1 MSYNREDWKYVAGI
15 LDRGEGTPWNQG
27 FHEQN
32 LPSEK
37 DLVREIERLKED
49 CETDSDHIPL
59 TDAVDIIKA
68 INLEENQEY
77 TERLHGFAEES
88 FDLFCRIKENL
99 SKLLSS
105 EQVSVLPEISSGIED
120 VLGDIDGFFD
130 TCVNLSWLRHH
141 GPLSKKYEE
150 NCVLDLFPPIDMHY
164 DKDGSWWRGY
174 CGGFT
179 ITMAANSWHFSK
191 GDEGLNLSFRNGRMH
206 TYRQR
211 PGYILI
217 NLDELRSLS
226 KNFTTPTK
234 EEKDAV
240 LMIYPQYQD
249 FYRILDEISKIG
261 KL

>member
-15 LDRGEGTPWNQG
+15 LDRGNGALYNQG
-27 FHEQN
+27 FHQQN

-49 CETDSDHIPL
+49 CEADSDHIPL

-77 TERLHGFAEES
+77 TERLHSFGEES
-88 FDLFCRIKENL
+88 FDLFCRIKESLN
-99 SKLLSS
+99 KLLSS
-105 EQVSVLPEISSGIED
+105 EEASLLPEIASGIED

-130 TCVNLSWLRHH
+130 TCVSLSWLRHH

-150 NCVLDLFPPIDMHY
+150 NCVLDLFPPIDMYY

-174 CGGFT
+174 CGDFT
-179 ITMAANSWHFSK
+179 ITVAASSWHLSK
-191 GDEGLNLSFRNGRMH
+191 RDGGPGLSFRNGRMY
-206 TYRQR
+206 TYRHR
-211 PGYILI
+211 PEYILI
-217 NLDELRSLS
+217 NLDDLRSLS
-226 KNFTTPTK
+226 KNFSAPTK
-234 EEKDAV
+234 EEKDTA

-249 FYRILDEISKIG
+249 FYHILDEISKI
-261 KL
+261 